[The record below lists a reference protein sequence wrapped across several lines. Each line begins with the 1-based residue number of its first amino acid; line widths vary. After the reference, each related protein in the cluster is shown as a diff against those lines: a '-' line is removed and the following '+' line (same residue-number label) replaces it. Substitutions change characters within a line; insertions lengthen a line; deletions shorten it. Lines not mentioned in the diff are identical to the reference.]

1 MDRVQIGTRSIE
13 CPCVMGILNIT
24 PDSFSDGGRFRA
36 RDAALR
42 HAEQMLAAGAAILD
56 IGGESTRPGATLVTA
71 DEELDRVL
79 PVLEALQGLTDV
91 PVSVDTSKPG
101 VMRAAAA
108 AGAALINDVYALR
121 AKNAVETV
129 AESGLAVCLMHMQ
142 GEPRTMQVAPRY
154 GNVTVEV
161 AEFLK
166 ARLACCLEAGI
177 ARNQILLD
185 PGFGFGKSH
194 AHNMQL
200 LYELQQ
206 LASLGQVL
214 VAGWSRKATLG
225 FITGKGVNERV
236 SASVAAAV
244 IAVLQGAAIIRAHD
258 VAETVDAVRVAGAFL
273 NAGRMA

>member
-1 MDRVQIGTRSIE
+1 
-13 CPCVMGILNIT
+13 MGILNIT